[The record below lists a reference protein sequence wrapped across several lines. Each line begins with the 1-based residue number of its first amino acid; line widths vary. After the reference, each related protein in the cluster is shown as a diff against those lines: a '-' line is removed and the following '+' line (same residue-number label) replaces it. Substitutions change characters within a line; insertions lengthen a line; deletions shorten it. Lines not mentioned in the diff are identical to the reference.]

1 MTSASLRKMIYGES
15 IICVV
20 RASISGI
27 AFGIAIPFVINLS
40 IRKIF
45 PVLYH
50 IPWLALV
57 FGMIILISLVMFIT
71 YIEISKLKDKNI
83 IDEIRMDVM

>member
-1 MTSASLRKMIYGES
+1 MIYGES

-27 AFGIAIPFVINLS
+27 AFGIAIPFAINLS
-40 IRKIF
+40 IRKMF

-57 FGMIILISLVMFIT
+57 FGMIVLISMVMFIT
-71 YIEISKLKDKNI
+71 YIEIGKLKDKNI